1 MASNTTVLLKKSGV
15 SGNTPLDLVY
25 GEIAL
30 NYAEGKLFYKNGVG
44 IKSIT
49 NQKTFSTINANSTL
63 ILAGSYTDTVDIVS
77 GSGISIVG
85 DAINK
90 KITISSTGGGGGG
103 GGSSTLAGLDDVG
116 IEEPLQT
123 NDILTY
129 SDATG
134 KWYNRQPSGGYTHS
148 TLTFYPVYDYS
159 YGENYAN
166 HEDYPGELGPTSDP
180 FGVSLATNFD
190 CMDPVGSLQ
199 TDDLGGLT

>member
-1 MASNTTVLLKKSGV
+1 M
-15 SGNTPLDLVY
+15 
-25 GEIAL
+25 
-30 NYAEGKLFYKNGVG
+30 
-44 IKSIT
+44 
-49 NQKTFSTINANSTL
+49 
-63 ILAGSYTDTVDIVS
+63 S

-90 KITISSTGGGGGG
+90 KITISSTGGGG

-129 SDATG
+129 SGATG

-166 HEDYPGELGPTSDP
+166 HENYPGELGPTSDP

-199 TDDLGGLT
+199 TDDLGTLA

>member
-1 MASNTTVLLKKSGV
+1 MSANTVIQLRKSGV
-15 SGNTPLDLVY
+15 TGNSPSSLNY
-25 GEIAL
+25 GELAL
-30 NYAEGKLFYKNGVG
+30 NWADGKLWYKNGSG
-44 IKSIT
+44 IKAIY
-49 NQKTFSTINANSTL
+49 NQKTFATINVNNTL
-63 ILAGSYTDTVDIVS
+63 ILAGGYSDTVDIVS

-103 GGSSTLAGLDDVG
+103 ANTLAGLDDVG

-129 SDATG
+129 SGATG

-166 HEDYPGELGPTSDP
+166 HENYPGELGPTSDP